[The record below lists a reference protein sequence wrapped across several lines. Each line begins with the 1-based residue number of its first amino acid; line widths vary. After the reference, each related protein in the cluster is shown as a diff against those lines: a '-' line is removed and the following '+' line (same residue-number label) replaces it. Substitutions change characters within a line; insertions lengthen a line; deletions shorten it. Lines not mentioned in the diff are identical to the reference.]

1 MPLPMVI
8 DKGLQLKAL
17 GVWPK
22 APEPAP
28 VDPKKKVSPEDQA
41 KADKEFTDAKLL
53 YDAAAEAPPI
63 AVLRSHV
70 GSKLD
75 HCLAATVA
83 RLKGEIQ
90 DVEAAIKEDGQK
102 RAEAAAA
109 AAAAPAKK
117 K

>member
-1 MPLPMVI
+1 MS
-8 DKGLQLKAL
+8 QLKAL

-28 VDPKKKVSPEDQA
+28 VDPKKKVSPEEQA
-41 KADKEFTDAKLL
+41 KADKEFAEAKLL

-63 AVLRSHV
+63 TVLRSHV
-70 GSKLD
+70 GPKVD
-75 HCLAATVA
+75 LAISAAAV
-83 RLKGEIQ
+83 RLKGEIEA
-90 DVEAAIKEDGQK
+90 VEAAIKDDAVK

>member
-1 MPLPMVI
+1 M
-8 DKGLQLKAL
+8 QLKAL

-22 APEPAP
+22 APEPVA
-28 VDPKKKVSPEDQA
+28 VDPKKKVSPEEQA
-41 KADKEFTDAKLL
+41 KADKDFAEAKLL

-63 AVLRSHV
+63 SLLRSHV

-75 HCLAATVA
+75 SIIVAAIE
-83 RLKGEIQ
+83 RLQGEIQ
-90 DVEAAIKEDGQK
+90 EVEEAIREDARK

>member
-1 MPLPMVI
+1 MR
-8 DKGLQLKAL
+8 DRSLQLKTL

-28 VDPKKKVSPEDQA
+28 VDPKKKVSPEEQA
-41 KADKEFTDAKLL
+41 KADKEFADAKLL
-53 YDAAAEAPPI
+53 YDAAAEAPPVT
-63 AVLRSHV
+63 VLRSHV
-70 GSKLD
+70 AAKLD
-75 HCLAATVA
+75 HCISSTVS
-83 RLKGEIQ
+83 RLQGEIQ
-90 DVEAAIKEDGQK
+90 EVEAAIKEDAQK